1 MFGKVLTAVI
11 ATFILVFST
20 TAFAADAWV
29 YNHPDGDGA
38 YYVDTDSIAVIPGMS
53 ASRNR
58 AGDRPTVVK
67 FVVKVTTRKNPEG
80 REKVW
85 NVWTY
90 QVYTRADDPYN
101 YYVAGKEKGIH
112 ANEFSAIPK
121 SNWHMDAVMKVVAK
135 YNKSA
140 ASMLP

>member
-1 MFGKVLTAVI
+1 MFRKFS
-11 ATFILVFST
+11 ATVVAIVTLLFVS

-38 YYVDTDSIAVIPGMS
+38 YYVDTSTIEVIPGMS

-58 AGDRPTVVK
+58 SGGRPTIVK
-67 FVVKVTTRKNPEG
+67 FVVKVTTRKTPDG

-85 NVWTY
+85 NGWTY
-90 QVYTRADDPYN
+90 RVYTRADDPYN
-101 YYVAGKEKGIH
+101 YYVAGMEKGIH

-121 SNWHMDAVMKVVAK
+121 SNWHMDAVMKVVAR
-135 YNKSA
+135 YNEVA
-140 ASMLP
+140 AGMLP